1 MESCGKLMPF
11 LFDERSSFAT
21 VLEEGTRLH
30 LFAESYSPMT
40 LCILQGSDDFWSS
53 SFVRAHSEFLQGKKV
68 VLQGYYP
75 DLKHN
80 GRSIRYFYETQ
91 SLRKKLWKL
100 SPHLLYYRYVTAWE
114 ETFDGRHDAIEG
126 FMRQHKVDVILAEFG
141 IHGCT
146 MTPHAK
152 KLGIPLVVHF
162 HGHDAHRDP
171 LLVDFLDR
179 YREMFDYASSVI
191 SVSRFMSD
199 KLIRM
204 GCPAEKIVFN
214 PYGPRDSFFDNQ
226 STYDDVVL
234 AIGRFTDIK
243 APHLTI
249 LAFQKVLQQ
258 FPQATLVMGGH
269 GELLEACQTLAL
281 ALGIDSQIKFL
292 GPLRHE
298 QVMPLFSKACCFV
311 QHSVQPTYGDAEGTP
326 VAILEAGAAGLP
338 VVSTRHA
345 GIRDAVIDGETGFLV
360 EERDID
366 SMAEAMIRLLSDKSL
381 CRNMGERAREHI
393 RSNYN
398 IDRHLSC
405 IDGLI
410 EEARKKSSVG
420 SRQ

>member
-1 MESCGKLMPF
+1 
-11 LFDERSSFAT
+11 
-21 VLEEGTRLH
+21 
-30 LFAESYSPMT
+30 MT

-53 SFVRAHSEFLQGKKV
+53 SFVRAHIEYLPGDKV
-68 VLQGYYP
+68 VLKGYYP
-75 DLKHN
+75 ELQEG
-80 GRSIRYFYETQ
+80 GRSIRYFYSTMPK
-91 SLRKKLWKL
+91 LKKLAKL
-100 SPHLLYYRYVTAWE
+100 LPHWLYHRKVTLWE
-114 ETFDGRHDAIEG
+114 ETFVGRHDAIAG
-126 FMRQHKVDVILAEFG
+126 FMRHYQVDVILAEFG

-179 YREMFDYASSVI
+179 YREMFDYASSII
-191 SVSRFMSD
+191 SVSRFMTE
-199 KLIRM
+199 KLVEL
-204 GCPAEKIVFN
+204 GADPAKIVFN
-214 PYGPRDSFFDNQ
+214 PYGPRNSFFDNR
-226 STYDDVVL
+226 STYQDVVL

-243 APHLTI
+243 APHLTV

-258 FPQATLVMGGH
+258 IPHATLVMGGH
-269 GELLEACQTLAL
+269 GELLEACQTLAI
-281 ALGIDSQIKFL
+281 ALGIEKQIQFL

-298 QVMPLFSKACCFV
+298 QVMPLFGKACCFV

-338 VVSTRHA
+338 IVSTRHA

-366 SMAEAMIRLLSDKSL
+366 GMAAGMIRLLQDKAL
-381 CRNMGERAREHI
+381 CRSMGEKAREHI
-393 RSNYN
+393 RTNYK

-405 IDGLI
+405 IDGLLQK
-410 EEARKKSSVG
+410 ARSRGQGAG
-420 SRQ
+420 SG

>member
-1 MESCGKLMPF
+1 
-11 LFDERSSFAT
+11 
-21 VLEEGTRLH
+21 
-30 LFAESYSPMT
+30 MT

-53 SFVRAHSEFLQGKKV
+53 SFVRAHIEFLQGEKV
-68 VLQGYYP
+68 VLKGYYP
-75 DLKHN
+75 DLKE
-80 GRSIRYFYETQ
+80 GGSSIRCFYSTK
-91 SLRKKLWKL
+91 STLKKLAKL
-100 SPHLLYYRYVTAWE
+100 LPHWLYHKKVTLWE
-114 ETFDGRHDAIEG
+114 ETFDGRHDAIAG
-126 FMRQHKVDVILAEFG
+126 FMRHHKVDVILAEFG

-179 YREMFDYASSVI
+179 YREMFDYASCII
-191 SVSRFMSD
+191 SVSRFMTE
-199 KLIRM
+199 KLVEL
-204 GCPAEKIVFN
+204 GADPAKIVFN
-214 PYGPRDSFFDNQ
+214 PYGPRDSFFDNR
-226 STYDDVVL
+226 STYEDVVL

-243 APHLTI
+243 APHLTV

-258 FPQATLVMGGH
+258 LPHATLVMGGH
-269 GELLEACQTLAL
+269 GELLEACQTLAI
-281 ALGIDSQIKFL
+281 ALGIEKRIQFM

-298 QVMPLFSKACCFV
+298 QVMPLFGKACCFV

-345 GIRDAVIDGETGFLV
+345 GIQDAVIHGETGFLV

-366 SMAEAMIRLLSDKSL
+366 GMAAGMIRLLQDKAL
-381 CRNMGERAREHI
+381 CRSMGEKAREHI
-393 RSNYN
+393 RTNYN

-405 IDGLI
+405 IDGLLQ
-410 EEARKKSSVG
+410 EAR
-420 SRQ
+420 SRGQGAKRK

>member
-1 MESCGKLMPF
+1 
-11 LFDERSSFAT
+11 
-21 VLEEGTRLH
+21 
-30 LFAESYSPMT
+30 MT

-53 SFVRAHSEFLQGKKV
+53 SFVRAHIEFLQGEKV

-75 DLKHN
+75 ELKYN
-80 GRSIRYFYETQ
+80 GRMIRYFYGTQ
-91 SLRKKLWKL
+91 PLRKKLWKL
-100 SPHLLYYRYVTAWE
+100 MPQWAYQKRVTRWE
-114 ETFDGRHDAIEG
+114 ESYDGRHDAIAG
-126 FMRQHKVDVILAEFG
+126 YMQHYNVDVILAEFG

-146 MTPHAK
+146 MAPHAR

-171 LLVDFLDR
+171 LLVEYLDR
-179 YREMFDYASSVI
+179 YREMFDYASSII
-191 SVSRFMSD
+191 SVSRFMTE
-199 KLIRM
+199 KLIKL
-204 GCPAEKIVFN
+204 GADPSKIVLN
-214 PYGPRDSFFDNQ
+214 PYGPRNSFFDNR

-243 APHLTI
+243 APHLTV

-258 FPQATLVMGGH
+258 VPQATLVMGGH
-269 GELLEACQTLAL
+269 GELLEACQTLAV
-281 ALGIDSQIKFL
+281 ALGIEKRIQFL

-298 QVMPLFSKACCFV
+298 QVMPLFSQACCFV

-345 GIRDAVIDGETGFLV
+345 GIRDAVIEGETGFLV

-366 SMAEAMIRLLSDKSL
+366 GMATAVIRILKDKAL
-381 CRNMGERAREHI
+381 CRSMGEKAREHI
-393 RSNYN
+393 RTNYN

-410 EEARKKSSVG
+410 EKARSKGRGARS
-420 SRQ
+420 

>member
-1 MESCGKLMPF
+1 MQIAS
-11 LFDERSSFAT
+11 
-21 VLEEGTRLH
+21 V
-30 LFAESYSPMT
+30 
-40 LCILQGSDDFWSS
+40 CILQGSDDFWSS
-53 SFVRAHSEFLQGKKV
+53 SFVRAHIESLKGAKV
-68 VLQGYYP
+68 VLKGYYP
-75 DLKHN
+75 DLRE
-80 GRSIRYFYETQ
+80 GTRSIRFFY
-91 SLRKKLWKL
+91 SSRPVLRKLVKILPHFLYEKKVGLWAQT
-100 SPHLLYYRYVTAWE
+100 Y
-114 ETFDGRHDAIEG
+114 DGRHDAIAG
-126 FMRQHKVDVILAEFG
+126 FMNRYNVDVILAEFG

-152 KLGIPLVVHF
+152 KLGIPMVVHF

-191 SVSRFMSD
+191 SVSRFMSE

-226 STYDDVVL
+226 STYGDVLL

-243 APHLTI
+243 APHLTV

-258 FPQATLVMGGH
+258 FPHATLVMGGH

-281 ALGIDSQIKFL
+281 ALGIDSQIQFL

-360 EERDID
+360 DERDID
-366 SMAEAMIRLLSDKSL
+366 GMAEAMIRLLADKSL
-381 CRNMGERAREHI
+381 CRDMGERAREHI
-393 RSNYN
+393 RANYN
-398 IDRHLSC
+398 IKRHLSC

-410 EEARKKSSVG
+410 EEARKKTSVG

>member
-1 MESCGKLMPF
+1 
-11 LFDERSSFAT
+11 
-21 VLEEGTRLH
+21 
-30 LFAESYSPMT
+30 MT

-53 SFVRAHSEFLQGKKV
+53 SFVRAHIEYLPGEKV
-68 VLQGYYP
+68 VLKGYYP
-75 DLKHN
+75 DLKEG
-80 GRSIRYFYETQ
+80 GRSIRYLYSTRPK
-91 SLRKKLWKL
+91 LKKLTKL
-100 SPHLLYYRYVTAWE
+100 LPHWLYHKKVTLWE
-114 ETFDGRHDAIEG
+114 ESFEGRHDAIAG
-126 FMRQHKVDVILAEFG
+126 FMQQQKVDVILAEFG

-179 YREMFDYASSVI
+179 YRDMFDYASSVI
-191 SVSRFMSD
+191 SVSQFMTD
-199 KLIRM
+199 KLVRM
-204 GCPAEKIVFN
+204 GCPPEKIVFN
-214 PYGPRDSFFDNQ
+214 PYGPRNSFFE
-226 STYDDVVL
+226 SHSSYDDVLL

-243 APHLTI
+243 APHLTV

-258 FPQATLVMGGH
+258 FPQATLIMGGH
-269 GELLEACQTLAL
+269 GELLEACQTLAI
-281 ALGIDSQIKFL
+281 ALGIEKNIQFL

-298 QVMPLFSKACCFV
+298 QVVPLFAKACAFV

-345 GIRDAVIDGETGFLV
+345 GIQDAVIPGETGFLV
-360 EERDID
+360 EERDI
-366 SMAEAMIRLLSDKSL
+366 SGMADAMIRLLADKSL
-381 CRNMGERAREHI
+381 CRTMGEKAREHI
-393 RSNYN
+393 RTNYN

-410 EEARKKSSVG
+410 EAARSKKISS
-420 SRQ
+420 